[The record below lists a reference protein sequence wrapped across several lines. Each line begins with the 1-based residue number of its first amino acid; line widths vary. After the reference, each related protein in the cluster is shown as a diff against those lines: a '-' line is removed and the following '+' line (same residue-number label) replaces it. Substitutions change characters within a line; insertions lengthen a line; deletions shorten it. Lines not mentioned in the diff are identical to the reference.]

1 MILPSEDPLTKA
13 ALSVEKSTSFTASVW
28 PSNSLL
34 EGPWINSPSPPRIVK
49 MRIVRS
55 SDADA
60 RYFPSDDNTHP
71 FIAPE
76 WTSRKQNNLIK
87 SKDIYKS
94 RILTTQKNCNFSFGS
109 YSVNVK
115 KSGGDLLKLF
125 KQLAILESIFKRSL
139 QHYEVVYLLE
149 REKTL
154 KNLQEILES

>member
-1 MILPSEDPLTKA
+1 
-13 ALSVEKSTSFTASVW
+13 
-28 PSNSLL
+28 
-34 EGPWINSPSPPRIVK
+34 

-71 FIAPE
+71 FIATE

-149 REKTL
+149 KEKTL